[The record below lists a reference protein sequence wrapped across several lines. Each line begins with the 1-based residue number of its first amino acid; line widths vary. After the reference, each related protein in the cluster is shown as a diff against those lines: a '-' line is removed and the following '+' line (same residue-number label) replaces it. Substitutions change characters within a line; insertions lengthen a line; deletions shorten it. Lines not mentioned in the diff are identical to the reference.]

1 MDAKVT
7 LKLDKKIVEE
17 AKKYASSKNRSLS
30 AIVEAYLKDLV
41 TQKEPEKFEEVKI
54 SPFIKSMTYGKG
66 LPADLDYK
74 AEYGQHLKE
83 KHQ

>member
-30 AIVEAYLKDLV
+30 TIVEAYLKDLV
-41 TQKEPEKFEEVKI
+41 SQKEPEKCEEVEI
-54 SPFIKSMTYGKG
+54 SSFVKSMSSGKS
-66 LPADLDYK
+66 LSADLDYK
-74 AEYGQHLKE
+74 AEYRQHLNK